1 MVSAKLITAAVVVS
15 SASGA
20 AATLHGYAGK
30 YHGLDW
36 YYDSNGEKCRTVQK
50 DDGDVQTVYYT
61 ATEINEVYVTS
72 TYFHCSDG
80 KCSKG
85 TYSTPAPATPT
96 RGPNIVTL
104 TYTQV
109 VDRTEFVKVTYCSES
124 EATSFVPPTT
134 SLSQPKPTATFTTTQ
149 CEERVYNWWDTKEK
163 CSKKYT
169 HKCSNKPQPTST
181 PAQVTSSSPA
191 KPASS
196 APVVTECVPDTFLY
210 WHPREKCSKT
220 VQRGCSVTSSVPSN
234 TATCTPYEASRF
246 NKHGKCDKKTTV
258 YDCGKPTTSSA
269 VAPVVS
275 SSAPVPVISTKPAP
289 SVPVVTECVPDTFL
303 YWHPREK
310 CSKTVQR
317 GCSVTSSVPS
327 NTATCTPYE
336 ASRFNKHGNSLLATA
351 SSAPASSAPASSAP
365 ASSAPASSAPASS
378 APASSAP
385 ASSAPASSAPASSA
399 PASSAPASSAPAS
412 SAPASSAPASSAPAS
427 SAPAS
432 SASVSSSI
440 LATASSAPVSSI
452 PAVTSSAP
460 VVLPSSSTFSGWNS
474 TFVIASSSASTVDSL
489 SSAAVTSSA
498 SSITVTFPGSSTVPT
513 CGVNTFTSPDGRVHV
528 STMTEGCSATGS
540 VPAPASSAPASS
552 APVSSSL
559 LATASSAPASS
570 APASSAPASSAPAS
584 SAPASSAPASSAP

>member
-36 YYDSNGEKCRTVQK
+36 YYDSNGQKCRTVQK

-109 VDRTEFVKVTYCSES
+109 VDRTEFVKVTYCPES

-220 VQRGCSVTSSVPSN
+220 VHRGCSVTSSVPSN

-269 VAPVVS
+269 
-275 SSAPVPVISTKPAP
+275 PVPVVSTKPAP

-310 CSKTVQR
+310 CSKTVHR

-336 ASRFNKHGNSLLATA
+336 ASRFNKHGKCDKKTTVYDCGK
-351 SSAPASSAPASSAP
+351 P
-365 ASSAPASSAPASS
+365 
-378 APASSAP
+378 
-385 ASSAPASSAPASSA
+385 
-399 PASSAPASSAPAS
+399 
-412 SAPASSAPASSAPAS
+412 
-427 SAPAS
+427 
-432 SASVSSSI
+432 
-440 LATASSAPVSSI
+440 T
-452 PAVTSSAP
+452 TSSAP
-460 VVLPSSSTFSGWNS
+460 VPVVSTKPAPSVPVVTECVPDTFLYWHPREKCSK
-474 TFVIASSSASTVDSL
+474 TVHRGCS
-489 SSAAVTSSA
+489 VTSSVPSNTATCTPYEA
-498 SSITVTFPGSSTVPT
+498 SRFNKHGKCDKKTTVYDCGKPT
-513 CGVNTFTSPDGRVHV
+513 T
-528 STMTEGCSATGS
+528 
-540 VPAPASSAPASS
+540 SS
-552 APVSSSL
+552 APVPVVS
-559 LATASSAPASS
+559 TKPAPSVPVVTECVPDTFLYWHPREKCS
-570 APASSAPASSAPAS
+570 KTVHRGCS
-584 SAPASSAPASSAP
+584 